1 MHQESL
7 HFGYSESSPA
17 DCIYTAFEE
26 KPASAELLVIVGSLS
41 WSGLDMICL
50 QTRVLG
56 CVLPLAPGDH
66 ALRGLLDI
74 TKLLLH
80 MFTVEAGQGQDGIK
94 SLDDFTVDTS

>member
-1 MHQESL
+1 MTIRNPL
-7 HFGYSESSPA
+7 LPTVFTRLLG
-17 DCIYTAFEE
+17 

-41 WSGLDMICL
+41 WSSLDMICL

-56 CVLPLAPGDH
+56 CILPLAPRDH

-80 MFTVEAGQGQDGIK
+80 MFTVEASQGQDGIK